1 MALSTKFK
9 DFQIKVPEVSAAT
22 NQSECFAYTQP
33 TNQEIEQL
41 VAQYGAPLMVLD
53 CEAIRRQYH
62 ALKNALPNVTLHF
75 ALKPLPVAA
84 VVRTLLA
91 EGASFDLATSGEIDL
106 VASEGVPSERTIHTH
121 PIKRDSDIRDALAY
135 GCTVFVVDNINELEK
150 FIAYKD
156 QAEILVRLSF
166 RNTEAFADLSK
177 KFGCSPETAIEI
189 ISYAQQLGIRIK
201 GLSFHVGSQSPNPT
215 KYVEAINACAKI
227 ILQVNELG
235 LPALSTLDI
244 GGGFPVPYSAEVL
257 AIDVF
262 CAPINV
268 ALAQLPE
275 TMQILAEPGRFI
287 VASCVTSVASIMG
300 QAVREGKTWYYL
312 DDGIYGSFSGLVFDE
327 AVYPIDSAKQDFTR
341 FESVLAGPT
350 CDSIDIVSE
359 SIMLPKLN
367 NGDLI
372 ISRMMGAYT
381 LATATD
387 FNFFKR
393 AEVVV
398 LNEQVHSQELT
409 G

>member
-1 MALSTKFK
+1 MTLSTQRQ
-9 DFQIKVPEVSAAT
+9 DTVTKVPAAAVAA
-22 NQSECFAYTQP
+22 NQAIDYAQP
-33 TNQEIEQL
+33 SIAHIEQL
-41 VAQYGAPLMVLD
+41 ASQFGAPLMVLD
-53 CEAIRRQYH
+53 CDAIRRQYRALKH
-62 ALKNALPNVTLHF
+62 ALPGVVLHF
-75 ALKPLPVAA
+75 ALKPLPHAA
-84 VVRTLLA
+84 VVRTLLD
-91 EGASFDLATSGEIDL
+91 EGASFDLATSGEVDL
-106 VASEGVPSERTIHTH
+106 VASQGVPSERTIHTH

-166 RNTEAFADLSK
+166 RNKDAFADLSK
-177 KFGCSPETAIEI
+177 KFGCSPEAAIDI
-189 ISYAQQLGIRIK
+189 ISLAQQLGIRIK

-215 KYVEAINACAKI
+215 KYVEAINASAKVVK
-227 ILQVNELG
+227 QVAELG

-244 GGGFPVPYSAEVL
+244 GGGFPVPYSADVL
-257 AIDVF
+257 PIDVF
-262 CAPINV
+262 CAPINI

-275 TMQILAEPGRFI
+275 TMQIIAEPGRFI
-287 VASCVTSVASIMG
+287 VASSVTSVASIMG
-300 QAVREGKTWYYL
+300 QATREGKAWYYL
-312 DDGIYGSFSGLVFDE
+312 DDGVYGSFSGLMFDE
-327 AVYPIDSAKQDFTR
+327 AAYPIDSAKQDGER

-350 CDSIDIVSE
+350 CDSIDVISD

-398 LNEQVHSQELT
+398 LNEQMHSQVLT

>member
-1 MALSTKFK
+1 MALSTQLK
-9 DFQIKVPEVSAAT
+9 DTVTKVPSAAVAA
-22 NQSECFAYTQP
+22 NQAFDYVQP
-33 TNQEIEQL
+33 TNTHIEQL
-41 VAQYGAPLMVLD
+41 AAQFGAPLMVLD

-62 ALKNALPNVTLHF
+62 ALKNALPGVVLHF
-75 ALKPLPVAA
+75 ALKPLPLAA
-84 VVRTLLA
+84 VVRTLLE
-91 EGASFDLATSGEIDL
+91 EGASFDLATSGEVDL
-106 VASEGVPSERTIHTH
+106 VASQGVPSERTIHTH

-166 RNTEAFADLSK
+166 RNKDAFADLSK
-177 KFGCSPETAIEI
+177 KFGCSPDAAIDI

-215 KYVEAINACAKI
+215 KYVEAINACAKVI
-227 ILQVNELG
+227 NKVSELG

-244 GGGFPVPYSAEVL
+244 GGGFPVPYSADVL
-257 AIDVF
+257 PINVF

-275 TMQILAEPGRFI
+275 TMQIIAEPGRFI
-287 VASCVTSVASIMG
+287 VASSVTSVASVMG
-300 QAVREGKTWYYL
+300 QAQREGRTWYYL
-312 DDGIYGSFSGLVFDE
+312 DDGIYGSFSGLMFDE
-327 AVYPIDSAKQDFTR
+327 AAYPIDSAKQDGER

-350 CDSIDIVSE
+350 CDSIDVVSD

-393 AEVVV
+393 AEVIV
-398 LNEQVHSQELT
+398 LNEQIHSQVLT

>member
-1 MALSTKFK
+1 MALSTQLQ
-9 DFQIKVPEVSAAT
+9 DTVTKVPAVAVAA
-22 NQSECFAYTQP
+22 NQTIDYVQP
-33 TNQEIEQL
+33 TNMHIEQL
-41 VAQYGAPLMVLD
+41 AAQFGAPLMVLD
-53 CEAIRRQYH
+53 CEAIRHQYRALKH
-62 ALKNALPNVTLHF
+62 ALPGVILHF
-75 ALKPLPVAA
+75 ALKPLPHAA
-84 VVRTLLA
+84 VVRTLLE
-91 EGASFDLATSGEIDL
+91 EGASFDLATSGEVDL
-106 VASEGVPSERTIHTH
+106 VASQGVPSERTIHTH

-166 RNTEAFADLSK
+166 RNKDAFADLSK
-177 KFGCSPETAIEI
+177 KFGCSPETAIDI

-215 KYVEAINACAKI
+215 KYVEAINASAKVVK
-227 ILQVNELG
+227 QVSDLG

-244 GGGFPVPYSAEVL
+244 GGGFPVPYSEGVL
-257 AIDVF
+257 PIDEF
-262 CAPINV
+262 CAPINS

-275 TMQILAEPGRFI
+275 TMQIFAEPGRFI
-287 VASCVTSVASIMG
+287 VASSVTSVASVMG
-300 QAVREGKTWYYL
+300 QAMREGKTWYYL
-312 DDGIYGSFSGLVFDE
+312 DDGVYGSFSGLMFDE
-327 AVYPIDSAKQDFTR
+327 AAYPIDSAKQDGER

-350 CDSIDIVSE
+350 CDSIDVISD

-398 LNEQVHSQELT
+398 LNEQVLSQALT

>member
-1 MALSTKFK
+1 MALSTQLK
-9 DFQIKVPEVSAAT
+9 DTVTKVPAAAVAA
-22 NQSECFAYTQP
+22 NQSFDYVQP
-33 TNQEIEQL
+33 TNTHIEQL
-41 VAQYGAPLMVLD
+41 AAQFGAPLMVLD

-62 ALKNALPNVTLHF
+62 ALKNALPGVVLHF
-75 ALKPLPVAA
+75 ALKPLPLAA
-84 VVRTLLA
+84 VVRTLLE
-91 EGASFDLATSGEIDL
+91 EGASFDLATSGEVDL
-106 VASEGVPSERTIHTH
+106 VASQGVPSERTIHTH

-166 RNTEAFADLSK
+166 RNKDAFADLSK
-177 KFGCSPETAIEI
+177 KFGCSPDAAIDI

-215 KYVEAINACAKI
+215 KYVEAINACAKVI
-227 ILQVNELG
+227 TKVSELG

-244 GGGFPVPYSAEVL
+244 GGGFPVPYSADVL
-257 AIDVF
+257 PIDVF

-275 TMQILAEPGRFI
+275 TMQIIAEPGRFI
-287 VASCVTSVASIMG
+287 VASSVTSVASVMG
-300 QAVREGKTWYYL
+300 QAQREGKTWYYL
-312 DDGIYGSFSGLVFDE
+312 DDGIYGSFSGLMFDE
-327 AVYPIDSAKQDFTR
+327 AAYPIDSAKQDGER

-350 CDSIDIVSE
+350 CDSIDIVSD

-398 LNEQVHSQELT
+398 LNEQVQSQVLT

>member
-1 MALSTKFK
+1 MALSTQQQ
-9 DFQIKVPEVSAAT
+9 DTVTKVPAAAVAA
-22 NQSECFAYTQP
+22 NQAISYAQP
-33 TNQEIEQL
+33 SIAHIEQL
-41 VAQYGAPLMVLD
+41 ASQFGAPLMMLD
-53 CEAIRRQYH
+53 CDAIRRQYR
-62 ALKNALPNVTLHF
+62 ALKRALPGVVLHF
-75 ALKPLPVAA
+75 ALKPLPHAA
-84 VVRTLLA
+84 VVRTLLD
-91 EGASFDLATSGEIDL
+91 EGASFDLATSGEVDL
-106 VASEGVPSERTIHTH
+106 VASQGVPSERTIHTH

-166 RNTEAFADLSK
+166 RNKDAFADLSK
-177 KFGCSPETAIEI
+177 KFGCSPEAAIDI
-189 ISYAQQLGIRIK
+189 ISLAQQLGIRIK

-215 KYVEAINACAKI
+215 KYVEAINASAKVVK
-227 ILQVNELG
+227 QVAELG

-244 GGGFPVPYSAEVL
+244 GGGFPVPYSADVL
-257 AIDVF
+257 PIDVF
-262 CAPINV
+262 CAPINI
-268 ALAQLPE
+268 ALTQLPE
-275 TMQILAEPGRFI
+275 TMQIIAEPGRFI
-287 VASCVTSVASIMG
+287 VASSVTSVASVMG
-300 QAVREGKTWYYL
+300 QATREGKTWYYL
-312 DDGIYGSFSGLVFDE
+312 DDGVYGSFSGLMFDE
-327 AVYPIDSAKQDFTR
+327 AAYPIDSAKQDSER

-350 CDSIDIVSE
+350 CDSIDVISD

-398 LNEQVHSQELT
+398 LNEQMHSQVLT

>member
-1 MALSTKFK
+1 MALSTQRQ
-9 DFQIKVPEVSAAT
+9 DTVTKVPAAAVAA
-22 NQSECFAYTQP
+22 NQAIDYAQLSTAH
-33 TNQEIEQL
+33 IEQL
-41 VAQYGAPLMVLD
+41 AAQFGAPLMVLD
-53 CEAIRRQYH
+53 CDAIRSQYRALKH
-62 ALKNALPNVTLHF
+62 ALPGVVLHF
-75 ALKPLPVAA
+75 ALKPLPHAA
-84 VVRTLLA
+84 VVRTLLE
-91 EGASFDLATSGEIDL
+91 EGASFDLATSGEVDL
-106 VASEGVPSERTIHTH
+106 VASQGVPSERTIHTH

-150 FIAYKD
+150 FITYKD

-166 RNTEAFADLSK
+166 RNKDAFADLSK
-177 KFGCSPETAIEI
+177 KFGCSPEAAIDI
-189 ISYAQQLGIRIK
+189 ISLAQQLGIRIK

-215 KYVEAINACAKI
+215 KYVEAINASAK
-227 ILQVNELG
+227 VVKRVAELG

-244 GGGFPVPYSAEVL
+244 GGGFPVPYSADVL
-257 AIDVF
+257 PIDVF
-262 CAPINV
+262 CAPINS

-275 TMQILAEPGRFI
+275 TMQIIAEPGRFI
-287 VASCVTSVASIMG
+287 VASSVTSVASVMG
-300 QAVREGKTWYYL
+300 QATREGKTWYYL
-312 DDGIYGSFSGLVFDE
+312 DDGIYGSFSGLMFDE
-327 AVYPIDSAKQDFTR
+327 AAYPIDSAKQDGER

-350 CDSIDIVSE
+350 CDSIDVISD

-398 LNEQVHSQELT
+398 LNEHMHSQVLT

>member
-1 MALSTKFK
+1 MALSTQLQ
-9 DFQIKVPEVSAAT
+9 DTVTKVPAAAVAA
-22 NQSECFAYTQP
+22 NQAIDCAQP
-33 TNQEIEQL
+33 SIAHIEQL
-41 VAQYGAPLMVLD
+41 ASQYGAPLMVLD
-53 CEAIRRQYH
+53 CDAIRRQYRALKH
-62 ALKNALPNVTLHF
+62 ALPGVVLHF
-75 ALKPLPVAA
+75 ALKPLPHAA
-84 VVRTLLA
+84 VVRTLLD
-91 EGASFDLATSGEIDL
+91 EGASFDLATSGEVDL
-106 VASEGVPSERTIHTH
+106 VASQGVPSERTIHTH

-166 RNTEAFADLSK
+166 RNKDAFADLSK
-177 KFGCSPETAIEI
+177 KFGCSPEAAIDI
-189 ISYAQQLGIRIK
+189 ISLAQQLGIRIK

-215 KYVEAINACAKI
+215 KYVEAINASAKVVK
-227 ILQVNELG
+227 QVAELG

-244 GGGFPVPYSAEVL
+244 GGGFPVPYSADVL
-257 AIDVF
+257 PIDVF
-262 CAPINV
+262 CAPINI

-275 TMQILAEPGRFI
+275 TMQIIAEPGRFI
-287 VASCVTSVASIMG
+287 VASSVTSVASVMG
-300 QAVREGKTWYYL
+300 QATREGKTWYYL
-312 DDGIYGSFSGLVFDE
+312 DDGVYGSFSGLMFDE
-327 AVYPIDSAKQDFTR
+327 AAYPIDSAKQDGER

-350 CDSIDIVSE
+350 CDSIDVISD

-398 LNEQVHSQELT
+398 LNEQMHSQVLT

>member
-1 MALSTKFK
+1 MALSTQRQ
-9 DFQIKVPEVSAAT
+9 DTVTKVPAAAVAA
-22 NQSECFAYTQP
+22 NQAIDYAQP
-33 TNQEIEQL
+33 SIAHIEQL
-41 VAQYGAPLMVLD
+41 ASQFGAPLMVLD
-53 CEAIRRQYH
+53 CDAIRRQYRALKH
-62 ALKNALPNVTLHF
+62 ALPGVVLHF
-75 ALKPLPVAA
+75 ALKPLPHAA
-84 VVRTLLA
+84 VVRTLLD
-91 EGASFDLATSGEIDL
+91 EGASFDLATSGEVDL
-106 VASEGVPSERTIHTH
+106 VASQGVPSERTIHTH

-166 RNTEAFADLSK
+166 RNKDAFADLSK
-177 KFGCSPETAIEI
+177 KFGCSPEAAIDI
-189 ISYAQQLGIRIK
+189 ISLAQQLGIRIK

-215 KYVEAINACAKI
+215 KYVEAINASAKVVK
-227 ILQVNELG
+227 QVAELG

-244 GGGFPVPYSAEVL
+244 GGGFPVPYSADVL
-257 AIDVF
+257 PIDVF
-262 CAPINV
+262 CAPINI

-275 TMQILAEPGRFI
+275 TMQIIAEPGRFI
-287 VASCVTSVASIMG
+287 VASSVTSVASVMG
-300 QAVREGKTWYYL
+300 QATREGKTWYYL
-312 DDGIYGSFSGLVFDE
+312 DDGVYGSFSGLMFDE
-327 AVYPIDSAKQDFTR
+327 AAYPIDSAKQDSER

-350 CDSIDIVSE
+350 CDSIDVISD

-398 LNEQVHSQELT
+398 LNEQMHSQVLT

>member
-1 MALSTKFK
+1 MALSTQLQ
-9 DFQIKVPEVSAAT
+9 DTVTKVPAAAVAA
-22 NQSECFAYTQP
+22 NQAIDCAQP
-33 TNQEIEQL
+33 SIAHIEQL
-41 VAQYGAPLMVLD
+41 ASQFCAPLMVLD
-53 CEAIRRQYH
+53 CDAIRRQYRALKH
-62 ALKNALPNVTLHF
+62 ALPGVVLHF
-75 ALKPLPVAA
+75 ALKPLPHAA
-84 VVRTLLA
+84 VVRTLLD
-91 EGASFDLATSGEIDL
+91 EGASFDLATSGEVDL
-106 VASEGVPSERTIHTH
+106 VASQGVPSERTIHTH

-166 RNTEAFADLSK
+166 RNKDAFADLSK
-177 KFGCSPETAIEI
+177 KFGCSPEAAIDI
-189 ISYAQQLGIRIK
+189 ISLAQQLGIRIK

-215 KYVEAINACAKI
+215 KYVEAINASAKVVK
-227 ILQVNELG
+227 QVAELG

-244 GGGFPVPYSAEVL
+244 GGGFPVPYSADVL
-257 AIDVF
+257 PIDVF
-262 CAPINV
+262 CAPINI

-275 TMQILAEPGRFI
+275 TMQIIAEPGRFI
-287 VASCVTSVASIMG
+287 VASSVTSVASVMG
-300 QAVREGKTWYYL
+300 QATREGKTWYYL
-312 DDGIYGSFSGLVFDE
+312 DDGVYGSFSGLMFDE
-327 AVYPIDSAKQDFTR
+327 AAYPIDSAKQDGER

-350 CDSIDIVSE
+350 CDSIDVISD

-398 LNEQVHSQELT
+398 LNEQMHSQVLT

>member
-1 MALSTKFK
+1 MALSTQRQ
-9 DFQIKVPEVSAAT
+9 DTVTKVPAAAVAA
-22 NQSECFAYTQP
+22 NQAIDCAQP
-33 TNQEIEQL
+33 SIAHIEQL
-41 VAQYGAPLMVLD
+41 ASQFGAPLMVLD
-53 CEAIRRQYH
+53 CDAIRRQYRALKH
-62 ALKNALPNVTLHF
+62 ALPGVVLHF
-75 ALKPLPVAA
+75 ALKPLPHAA
-84 VVRTLLA
+84 VVRTLLD
-91 EGASFDLATSGEIDL
+91 EGASFDLATSGEVDL
-106 VASEGVPSERTIHTH
+106 VASQGVPSERTIHTH

-166 RNTEAFADLSK
+166 RNKDAFADLSK
-177 KFGCSPETAIEI
+177 KFGCSPEAAIDI
-189 ISYAQQLGIRIK
+189 ISLAQQLGIRIK

-215 KYVEAINACAKI
+215 KYVEAINASAKVVK
-227 ILQVNELG
+227 QVAELG

-244 GGGFPVPYSAEVL
+244 GGGFPVPYSADVL
-257 AIDVF
+257 PIDVF
-262 CAPINV
+262 CAPINI

-275 TMQILAEPGRFI
+275 TMQIIAEPGRFI
-287 VASCVTSVASIMG
+287 VASSVTSVASVMG
-300 QAVREGKTWYYL
+300 QATREGKTWYYL
-312 DDGIYGSFSGLVFDE
+312 DDGVYGSFSGLMFDE
-327 AVYPIDSAKQDFTR
+327 AAYPIDSAKQDGER

-350 CDSIDIVSE
+350 CDSIDVISD

-398 LNEQVHSQELT
+398 LNEQMHSQVLT

>member
-1 MALSTKFK
+1 MALSTQLK
-9 DFQIKVPEVSAAT
+9 DTVTKVPAAAVAA
-22 NQSECFAYTQP
+22 NQAFDYVQP
-33 TNQEIEQL
+33 TNTHIEQL
-41 VAQYGAPLMVLD
+41 AAQFGAPLMVLD

-62 ALKNALPNVTLHF
+62 ALKNALPGVVLHF
-75 ALKPLPVAA
+75 ALKPLPLAA
-84 VVRTLLA
+84 VVRTLLE
-91 EGASFDLATSGEIDL
+91 EGASFDLATSGEVDL
-106 VASEGVPSERTIHTH
+106 VASQGVPSERTIHTH

-166 RNTEAFADLSK
+166 RNKDAFADLSK
-177 KFGCSPETAIEI
+177 KFGCSPDAAIDI

-215 KYVEAINACAKI
+215 KYVEAINACAKVI
-227 ILQVNELG
+227 TKVSELG

-244 GGGFPVPYSAEVL
+244 GGGFPVPYSADVL
-257 AIDVF
+257 PIDVF

-275 TMQILAEPGRFI
+275 TMQIIAEPGRFI
-287 VASCVTSVASIMG
+287 VANSVTSVASVMG
-300 QAVREGKTWYYL
+300 QAQREGKTWYYL
-312 DDGIYGSFSGLVFDE
+312 DDGIYGSFSGLMFDE
-327 AVYPIDSAKQDFTR
+327 AAYPIDSAKQDGER

-350 CDSIDIVSE
+350 CDSIDVVSD

-398 LNEQVHSQELT
+398 LNEQVHSQVLT

>member
-1 MALSTKFK
+1 MALSTQQQ
-9 DFQIKVPEVSAAT
+9 DTVTKVPAAAVAA
-22 NQSECFAYTQP
+22 NQAIDYAQP
-33 TNQEIEQL
+33 SIAHIEQL
-41 VAQYGAPLMVLD
+41 ASQFGAPLMVLD
-53 CEAIRRQYH
+53 CDAIRRQYRALKH
-62 ALKNALPNVTLHF
+62 ALPGVVLHF
-75 ALKPLPVAA
+75 ALKPLPHAA
-84 VVRTLLA
+84 VVRTLLD
-91 EGASFDLATSGEIDL
+91 EGASFDLATSGEVDL
-106 VASEGVPSERTIHTH
+106 VASQGVPSERTIHTH

-166 RNTEAFADLSK
+166 RNKDAFADLSK
-177 KFGCSPETAIEI
+177 KFGCSPEAAIDI
-189 ISYAQQLGIRIK
+189 ISLAQQLGIRIK
-201 GLSFHVGSQSPNPT
+201 GLSFHVGSQSSNPT
-215 KYVEAINACAKI
+215 KYVEAINASAKVVK
-227 ILQVNELG
+227 QVAELG

-244 GGGFPVPYSAEVL
+244 GGGFPVPYSADVL
-257 AIDVF
+257 PIDVF
-262 CAPINV
+262 CAPINI

-275 TMQILAEPGRFI
+275 TMQIIAEPGRFI
-287 VASCVTSVASIMG
+287 VASSVTSVASVMG
-300 QAVREGKTWYYL
+300 QATREGKTWYYL
-312 DDGIYGSFSGLVFDE
+312 DDGVYGSFSGLMFDE
-327 AVYPIDSAKQDFTR
+327 AAYPIDSAKQDGER

-350 CDSIDIVSE
+350 CDSIDVISD

-398 LNEQVHSQELT
+398 LNEQMHSQVLT

>member
-1 MALSTKFK
+1 MALSTQQQ
-9 DFQIKVPEVSAAT
+9 DTVTKVPAAAVAA
-22 NQSECFAYTQP
+22 NQAIDYAQP
-33 TNQEIEQL
+33 SIAHIEQL
-41 VAQYGAPLMVLD
+41 ASQFGAPLMVLD
-53 CEAIRRQYH
+53 CDAIRRQYRALKH
-62 ALKNALPNVTLHF
+62 ALPGVVLHF
-75 ALKPLPVAA
+75 ALKPLPHAA
-84 VVRTLLA
+84 VVRTLLD
-91 EGASFDLATSGEIDL
+91 EGASFDLATSGEVDL
-106 VASEGVPSERTIHTH
+106 VASQGVPSERTIHTH

-166 RNTEAFADLSK
+166 RNKDAFADLSK
-177 KFGCSPETAIEI
+177 KFGCSPEAAIDI
-189 ISYAQQLGIRIK
+189 ISLAQQLGIRIK

-215 KYVEAINACAKI
+215 KYVEAINASAKVVK
-227 ILQVNELG
+227 QVAELG

-244 GGGFPVPYSAEVL
+244 GGGFPVPYSADVL
-257 AIDVF
+257 PIDVF
-262 CAPINV
+262 CAPINI

-275 TMQILAEPGRFI
+275 TMQIIAEPGRFI
-287 VASCVTSVASIMG
+287 VASSVTSVASVMG
-300 QAVREGKTWYYL
+300 QATREGKTWYYL
-312 DDGIYGSFSGLVFDE
+312 DDGVYGSFSGLMFDE
-327 AVYPIDSAKQDFTR
+327 AAYPIDSAKQDGER

-350 CDSIDIVSE
+350 CDSIDVISD

-398 LNEQVHSQELT
+398 LNEQMHSQVLT